1 MNLLIFE
8 YVSGGGYANTKLSS
22 SILSEAYGMLHSLIC
37 DCKAAGYNVTT
48 LMDSRLKAFNPPNKA
63 DQIVSVS
70 ASSEL
75 HTKLK
80 ELSSL
85 ANAVYVIAPES
96 NQVLEKLV
104 ETIESS
110 GGTSLNCKIDAIKR
124 VSNKMTTYE
133 TLKKKGI
140 TVPETFLLD
149 IHEKTQNIRRSLK
162 ELGYPLVFKPL
173 DGVSCDGLSL
183 VKDENSIAGAA
194 KKVAQ
199 ESTSKQFIA
208 QKLIRGKAAS
218 ACVISTGNKAVAVTL
233 NKQLVTLSSPDK
245 ESRYYGGLV
254 PFNHKL
260 KKEAVRVV
268 EKAVESIIGL
278 KGYVGVDLILTNE
291 GPVVMEVNP
300 RLTTSYIGLKRTVN
314 FNPAEA
320 IVDAVIRRKLP
331 KNVQPRGYA
340 FFSKVEVPSDPQI
353 IAETYKLKNVVSPP
367 FPIKENKTAYA
378 LIATSSTSPRGA
390 QSAFYR
396 TKKRLLKLYRRG
408 D

>member
-1 MNLLIFE
+1 MNLLIIE
-8 YVSGGGYANTKLSS
+8 YFSGGGYANTKLSS
-22 SILSEAYGMLHSLIC
+22 SILSEAYGMLQSLIS
-37 DCKAAGYNVTT
+37 DCKAAGHNVTT
-48 LMDSRLKAFNPPNKA
+48 LLDSRLKAFNPPNEA

-75 HTKLK
+75 YTKLK
-80 ELSSL
+80 ELSSRV
-85 ANAVYVIAPES
+85 NAVYVIAPES

-104 ETIESS
+104 ETTESS

-149 IHEKTQNIRRSLK
+149 IHEKTENIRRLIK

-173 DGVSCDGLSL
+173 DGVSCGGLSL
-183 VKDENSIAGAA
+183 VKDENSIAGAV

-199 ESTSKQFIA
+199 ESMSKQFIA

-233 NKQLVTLSSPDK
+233 NRQLVTLASPDG
-245 ESRYYGGLV
+245 ESEYYGGVV
-254 PFNHKL
+254 PFDHKL
-260 KKEAVRVV
+260 EKEALRTA
-268 EKAVESIIGL
+268 EKAVESIVGL
-278 KGYVGVDLILTNE
+278 KGYVGVDMILTNE
-291 GPVVMEVNP
+291 GPVVMEINP
-300 RLTTSYIGLKRTVN
+300 RLTTSYIGLKRAVN
-314 FNPAEA
+314 FNPAQA
-320 IVDAVIRRKLP
+320 IVNAVIRQKLP
-331 KNVQPRGYA
+331 KNVQTRGYA
-340 FFSKVEVPSDPQI
+340 LFSKVEVPSDPQI
-353 IAETYKLKNVVSPP
+353 IAETYKIKEIVSPP
-367 FPIKENKTAYA
+367 FPIEENKTAYA
-378 LIATSSTSPRGA
+378 LIATSSTSYRGA

-396 TKKRLLKLYRRG
+396 TKKRLLNLYRKG

>member
-1 MNLLIFE
+1 MNLLIIE
-8 YVSGGGYANTKLSS
+8 YVSGGGYANSKLSS
-22 SILSEAYGMLHSLIC
+22 SSLSEAYGMLRSLIF
-37 DCKAAGYNVTT
+37 DCKAAGHNVTT
-48 LMDSRLKAFNPPNKA
+48 LLDSRLKAFNPPNEA

-75 HTKLK
+75 YTKLK

-85 ANAVYVIAPES
+85 ADAVYVIAPES
-96 NQVLEKLV
+96 DQVLEKLV
-104 ETIESS
+104 ETTESY
-110 GGTSLNCKIDAIKR
+110 GRTSLNCKIDAIKR

-149 IHEKTQNIRRSLK
+149 IHEKTQNIRRLIK

-173 DGVSCDGLSL
+173 DGVSCGGLSL
-183 VKDENSIAGAA
+183 VKDENGIAGAV

-199 ESTSKQFIA
+199 ESMSKQFIA

-218 ACVISTGNKAVAVTL
+218 VCVISTGNKAVAVTL

-245 ESRYYGGLV
+245 ESRYYGGVV

-260 KKEAVRVV
+260 EKEALMAA
-268 EKAVESIIGL
+268 EKTIEGIVGL
-278 KGYVGVDLILTNE
+278 KGYVGVDMILTNE
-291 GPVVMEVNP
+291 GPVVMEINP

-314 FNPAEA
+314 FNPAQA
-320 IVDAVIRRKLP
+320 IVNAVIRRKLP
-331 KNVQPRGYA
+331 KNVQTRGYT

-353 IAETYKLKNVVSPP
+353 IAETYKIKEIVSPP
-367 FPIKENKTAYA
+367 FPIEENRTAYA
-378 LIATSSTSPRGA
+378 LIATSSTSYRGA

-396 TKKRLLKLYRRG
+396 TKKRLLNLYRRG

>member
-8 YVSGGGYANTKLSS
+8 YVSGGGYVNTKLSS
-22 SILSEAYGMLHSLIC
+22 SILSEAYGMLQSLISN
-37 DCKAAGYNVTT
+37 CKAAGHNVTT
-48 LMDSRLKAFNPPNKA
+48 LMDSRLKAFNPPNQA
-63 DQIVSVS
+63 DQIVSIS
-70 ASSEL
+70 TSSEL

-85 ANAVYVIAPES
+85 ADAVYVIAPES
-96 NQVLEKLV
+96 NQVLKKLV
-104 ETIESS
+104 EIVESS

-140 TVPETFLLD
+140 TAPETFLLD
-149 IHEKTQNIRRSLK
+149 IHEKTENIKRLIK

-173 DGVSCDGLSL
+173 DGVSCGGLSL
-183 VKDENSIAGAA
+183 VKDENSIAGAV

-199 ESTSKQFIA
+199 DSMSKQFIA

-218 ACVISTGNKAVAVTL
+218 TCVISTGNKAVAVTL

-245 ESRYYGGLV
+245 ESRYYGGVV

-260 KKEAVRVV
+260 EKEALRAA
-268 EKAVESIIGL
+268 EKAVEGIMGL
-278 KGYVGVDLILTNE
+278 KGYVGVDLILTNA
-291 GPVVMEVNP
+291 GPVVMEINP

-314 FNPAEA
+314 FNTAQA

-331 KNVQPRGYA
+331 KNVQTRGYA

-353 IAETYKLKNVVSPP
+353 IAETYKIKDVISPP
-367 FPIKENKTAYA
+367 FPIEENRTAYA
-378 LIATSSTSPRGA
+378 LIATSSTSLSGA

-396 TKKRLLKLYRRG
+396 TKKRLLSIYRRG